1 MLNTRKRKHSDD
13 DDDEEED
20 LPSDP
25 EEDEEDGAPSVTG
38 LPGSILI
45 TLFTCKP
52 YNMWA
57 LP

>member
-1 MLNTRKRKHSDD
+1 MDEDD
-13 DDDEEED
+13 GTDEEEA

-25 EEDEEDGAPSVTG
+25 ETEEDDDDDDGRRTKAPVTQG
-38 LPGSILI
+38 GTVLI

-52 YNMWA
+52 YNEWA